1 MVTIFLTQVMTP
13 WALSR
18 CIFCAFEQTSQK
30 LSQTSGNNG
39 CWTLSRCYAECR
51 FTSLVV
57 HPVAWFGCWFCVCS
71 ILGIQNS
78 FRVSDLTFHE
88 QIHSSIIIIIA
99 DLQSWGC
106 FRVLGDHLVQMFLVQ
121 LKFRNCFKCLKA
133 LHGIHSVLSGFFGFL
148 LRPTKNCPAFLRPKL
163 WDMQSEAPWLLVA
176 LAADVRE
183 RSKARDGAPSTL
195 TCNYIF
201 ERENYLW
208 QISID

>member
-1 MVTIFLTQVMTP
+1 M
-13 WALSR
+13 
-18 CIFCAFEQTSQK
+18 
-30 LSQTSGNNG
+30 
-39 CWTLSRCYAECR
+39 
-51 FTSLVV
+51 
-57 HPVAWFGCWFCVCS
+57 
-71 ILGIQNS
+71 
-78 FRVSDLTFHE
+78 
-88 QIHSSIIIIIA
+88 
-99 DLQSWGC
+99 
-106 FRVLGDHLVQMFLVQ
+106 LGDHLVQMFLVQ

-201 ERENYLW
+201 ERENYL
-208 QISID
+208 